1 MFKKI
6 LLVGYLSHI
15 ISVCYSQSNQLS
27 FFIQQGLQ
35 NSPQLKDYAN
45 QIQSA
50 TIDSS
55 LLNAQR
61 KPQLNAVSM
70 VMVAPAINGIGYDE
84 AITNTGN
91 YTAQVNVS
99 QSVFNRKIYKPQYE
113 AISIQK
119 QNIAN
124 TSKLSEHDLKKS
136 ITDQYITA
144 YNSLKQV
151 DYTKATLNLLNE
163 EKSILKSL
171 MELGVYKQTD
181 YLSFEIAIQSQEIQ
195 WKQAE
200 ILYKND
206 VRQLNIICGIND
218 TAINKL
224 AAPDLK
230 MNGVADKNNSP
241 FLKQFK
247 LDSISIINHKNLA
260 WIKYRPQFNWFAD
273 AGLLGSNPSLLYKN
287 LGNSFGFNFSM
298 PLYDG
303 KQKNLQYQ
311 KLSIS
316 ESTRINYQSFFK
328 NQYNQHL
335 QQINLQLADN
345 DQLINQIQKQISSAE
360 SLIKQSKKLLN
371 TGALSVTDFIITIK
385 NYIDIKNQLNQA
397 QLTRNQLMSEYN
409 YWNW

>member
-113 AISIQK
+113 SISIKK
-119 QNIAN
+119 QSIAN

-136 ITDQYITA
+136 ITDQYVVA

-163 EKSILKSL
+163 AILSKS
-171 MELGVYKQTD
+171 YR
-181 YLSFEIAIQSQEIQ
+181 LS
-195 WKQAE
+195 
-200 ILYKND
+200 
-206 VRQLNIICGIND
+206 
-218 TAINKL
+218 
-224 AAPDLK
+224 
-230 MNGVADKNNSP
+230 
-241 FLKQFK
+241 
-247 LDSISIINHKNLA
+247 
-260 WIKYRPQFNWFAD
+260 
-273 AGLLGSNPSLLYKN
+273 
-287 LGNSFGFNFSM
+287 
-298 PLYDG
+298 
-303 KQKNLQYQ
+303 
-311 KLSIS
+311 
-316 ESTRINYQSFFK
+316 
-328 NQYNQHL
+328 
-335 QQINLQLADN
+335 
-345 DQLINQIQKQISSAE
+345 
-360 SLIKQSKKLLN
+360 
-371 TGALSVTDFIITIK
+371 
-385 NYIDIKNQLNQA
+385 
-397 QLTRNQLMSEYN
+397 
-409 YWNW
+409 